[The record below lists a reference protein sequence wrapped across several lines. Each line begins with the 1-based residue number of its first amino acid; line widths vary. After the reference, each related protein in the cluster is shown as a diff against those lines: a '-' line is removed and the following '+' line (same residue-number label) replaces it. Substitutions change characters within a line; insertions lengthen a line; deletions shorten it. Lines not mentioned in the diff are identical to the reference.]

1 MSKTFSI
8 NFVPYVNQRPEL
20 QNQPVVINNIPY
32 VNAPS
37 WHIPQ
42 SKLTMARNQSS
53 PYLIFKNID
62 LVALNTWHNLNASSI
77 YRTYIPSSFFYVF
90 DGTGAGAS
98 TNIVDGGNDMFDAGN
113 IINLSTTNGSV
124 IITTVNTNVYGRVS
138 TLTNSNVGFMTTSRN
153 VWPQVSMAY
162 ASNATIRWTLTGGI
176 GSDLGGLLSNVSST
190 YTTTRGY
197 TGRWW
202 ANQGWGQQFDP
213 SIVYTW
219 FTIESTSWNTLISSS
234 NIGMALPAGPS
245 GLSPPDPMNQFV
257 SVTGNNF
264 MFGVFLLSVLR
275 PTTASGTSFFLS
287 TNFITNF
294 LSNYVENANIILL

>member
-20 QNQPVVINNIPY
+20 ENQPVVINNIPY

-42 SKLTMARNQSS
+42 ANLTMARNQSS
-53 PYLIFKNID
+53 PYLLFKNID

-77 YRTYIPSSFFYVF
+77 YRTYIPSSFFYAF
-90 DGTGAGAS
+90 DGLNNPS
-98 TNIVDGGNDMFDAGN
+98 TVIDDGGNDMFDAGN
-113 IINLSTTNGSV
+113 VINLSSTRGNTVISV
-124 IITTVNTNVYGRVS
+124 VRSNVYGRIS
-138 TLTNSNVGFMTTSRN
+138 TSSNNNFGFMTTSRN

-162 ASNATIRWTLTGGI
+162 ASNATLRWTLTGGI
-176 GSDLGGLLSNVSST
+176 GSDNAGLLSNVSST
-190 YTTTRGY
+190 YTTNRGY

-219 FTIESTSWNTLISSS
+219 FTIESSSWNTLISSS
-234 NIGMALPAGPS
+234 NNGMWNVATTSDL
-245 GLSPPDPMNQFV
+245 MNQFV

-264 MFGVFLLSVLR
+264 VFGVFLLSVLR
-275 PTTASGTSFFLS
+275 PTTTTGTSFFLS

-294 LSNYVENANIILL
+294 LSNYVENANINLI

>member
-8 NFVPYVNQRPEL
+8 NFVPYQTQRPGLE
-20 QNQPVVINNIPY
+20 NQAVAINNIPY
-32 VNAPS
+32 IVTPS

-42 SKLTMARNQSS
+42 TRLTMALNVSAS
-53 PYLIFKNID
+53 YAIANVD
-62 LVALNTWHNLNASSI
+62 LAALNTWHNLNASSI

-113 IINLSTTNGSV
+113 IVNLSTTRGGINIV
-124 IITTVNTNVYGRVS
+124 TVNTNVYGRVS

-162 ASNATIRWTLTGGI
+162 ASNATILWRITGGI
-176 GSDLGGLLSNVSST
+176 GSDNAGLLSNVSST

-197 TGRWW
+197 TGSWW

-219 FTIESTSWNTLISSS
+219 FTIESTSWNSLISSS
-234 NIGMALPAGPS
+234 NIGMARGAA
-245 GLSPPDPMNQFV
+245 PPDPMNQFV
-257 SVTGNNF
+257 SVTGCNF

-275 PTTASGTSFFLS
+275 PTTTTGTSFFLS

-294 LSNYVENANIILL
+294 LSNYVENANIIVS